1 MTLGIQRSSFVR
13 IAAFVA
19 ALLMISLLV
28 MSGSRAAFTAQTN
41 NPGNTFA
48 AANGVTL
55 TDDAVSTMFVVTGM
69 TPGEI
74 VDNCIE
80 VTFIGAGPGDIR
92 IFSGTS
98 IPGVLADVLNVEIA
112 IGDGGGFVATE
123 LGGGEGDC
131 TGFTPGATV
140 YSGTLSDFVTTQT
153 DWAGAALAWDTSV
166 QGNVQTYQVKVTMDG
181 AADNSYALTTAGP
194 VEFVWEARG

>member
-1 MTLGIQRSSFVR
+1 MTLGIQRSTLVR
-13 IAAFVA
+13 IASFVA

-28 MSGSRAAFTAQTN
+28 MTGSRAAFTAQTN

-55 TDDAVSTMFVVTGM
+55 TDDAVGTMFLVTGM
-69 TPGEI
+69 TPGAT

-80 VTFIGAGPGDIR
+80 VTFAGEGPGDIR

-98 IPGVLADVLNVEIA
+98 VPGVLADVLNIEIV
-112 IGDGGGFVATE
+112 IGSGGGFVATE
-123 LGGGEGDC
+123 LGNDEGDC
-131 TGFTPGATV
+131 TGFTAGATV
-140 YSGTLSDFVTTQT
+140 YSGTLANFVTTQT
-153 DWAGAALAWDTSV
+153 DWSAAALAWDTNV
-166 QGNVQTYQVKVTMDG
+166 QGNVQTYQVRVTMDG